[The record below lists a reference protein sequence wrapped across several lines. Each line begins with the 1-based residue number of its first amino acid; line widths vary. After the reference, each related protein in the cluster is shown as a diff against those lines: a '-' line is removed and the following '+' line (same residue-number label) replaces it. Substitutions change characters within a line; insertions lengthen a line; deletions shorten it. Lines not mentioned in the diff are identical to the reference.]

1 MIKDLRLIDPPM
13 GIAGG
18 SFKSKIFKNDGTDEL
33 SVCLRNLSL
42 ADYAEKCIEHFNAM
56 PDDMVDEI
64 CRGIIKC
71 CQQGGTNK
79 NFEFPEIKK
88 TKDILDYCWFHE
100 LTVNTPENDK
110 ISYLVEGAYFMMKGW
125 GEIIGIV
132 IKNGQLCYVGT
143 NYGKYF

>member
-1 MIKDLRLIDPPM
+1 MIKDLRLIAPSM

-42 ADYAEKCIEHFNAM
+42 ADHAEKCIEHFNSM

-64 CRGIIKC
+64 CRSIVKC
-71 CQQGGTNK
+71 CQQGGINE
-79 NFEFPEIKK
+79 NFELPEIKK
-88 TKDILDYCWFHE
+88 AKDILKYCWFYE
-100 LTVNTPENDK
+100 LTVNTPENDE
-110 ISYLVEGAYFMMKGW
+110 ISYLVEGEGDW

-132 IKNGQLCYVGT
+132 IKNSTLAYVGDD
-143 NYGKYF
+143 YEEYL